1 MNLDRST
8 KELVTSLEGPVLV
21 TGCGGFL
28 GAQFLSLLQTYR
40 SDVFGTART
49 SAGWR
54 FEAFNLRQIL
64 PTLDS
69 LDLRNTLDWVGAKTI
84 FNLAAHGAYSFQ
96 SDREQIV
103 RTNFSDL
110 MVISDW
116 AERTS
121 AAVIHAGTSSEYGWN
136 SAAPTEEDLLQP
148 NSLYAVTKA
157 AASHWLLYRAKEA
170 GLATVILRLYSV
182 YGPGEDPSRLIPTLI
197 REGRHGALPAFAE
210 RRTSR
215 DLVYVDDVLDAFLRA
230 GVAVRGRA
238 RGHAINIGTG
248 TKMDMESIA
257 SQAKTEFGI
266 AEEPHFG
273 EMGRFWDLQDW
284 YADPSSAER
293 LLGWAA
299 SVPFHQGLA
308 LTRDWYERPGN
319 AQYLDISY
327 SRSLAETSSEE
338 PVAVSAIVACYRDAE
353 AIPIMYE
360 RLKNTFV
367 KLRIT
372 FEIIFVNDN
381 SPDDSL
387 EVIERISLCDPR
399 VRGITHSRNFGSQ
412 AAFLSGMSLSTGQNC
427 VLLDG
432 DLQDPPELIEQFWE
446 KKSEGFDVVYGRRV
460 EREASWLMRHAYK
473 GFYRVF
479 QILAPFQIPRDAGDF
494 SLMSRVVVDEICEMP
509 ERDLFIRAQRAY
521 VGYRQAGIDYKR
533 PERMFGKTTN
543 NLGKNLGWATR
554 GVLAVSRAPLTALS
568 IFSLS
573 LFAVSLLLIV
583 AQVIAKILIPSSA
596 PDGVISISVLILG
609 LGSLNLL
616 AISIVGEYVG
626 RILEESKRRPRFVRR
641 LVTQSGRSRHLVE
654 GERK

>member
-1 MNLDRST
+1 ME
-8 KELVTSLEGPVLV
+8 ELVSSLEGPLLV
-21 TGCGGFL
+21 TGCGGFV
-28 GAQFLSLLQTYR
+28 GAQLLSLLQTYR

-49 SAGWR
+49 SSGWR
-54 FEAFNLRQIL
+54 FEAFNLRQIF

-69 LDLRNTLDWVGAKTI
+69 LDLRNTLNWVGPKTI

-103 RTNFSDL
+103 RTNFNDL

-116 AERTS
+116 SERNS
-121 AAVIHAGTSSEYGWN
+121 AAVVHAGTSSEYGWN
-136 SAAPTEEDLLQP
+136 SNAPAEDELLRP

-157 AASHWLLYRAKEA
+157 AATHWLQYRAAE
-170 GLATVILRLYSV
+170 GELDTVILRLYSV
-182 YGPGEDPSRLIPTLI
+182 YGPGEDPSRLVPTLI
-197 REGRHGALPAFAE
+197 REGLAGGLPAFAGN
-210 RRTSR
+210 RISR
-215 DLVYVDDVLDAFLRA
+215 DLVYIDDVLEAFLRA
-230 GVAVRGRA
+230 GVAVRGSA

-248 TKMDMESIA
+248 TKMDMQSIA
-257 SQAKTEFGI
+257 SQTKAEFGI
-266 AEEPHFG
+266 SEDPKFG
-273 EMGRFWDLQDW
+273 EMSRSWDLQDW
-284 YADPSSAER
+284 YSNPANAEK
-293 LLGWAA
+293 LLGWTA
-299 SVPFHQGLA
+299 SVPFHQGLT
-308 LTRDWYERPGN
+308 LTRQWYEKPEH
-319 AQYLDISY
+319 AKYLDINY
-327 SRSLAETSSEE
+327 SRSLAESSSEE
-338 PVAVSAIVACYRDAE
+338 PVAISAIIACYRDAE

-360 RLKNTFV
+360 RLRNTFS
-367 KLRIT
+367 KLGIS

-381 SPDDSL
+381 SPDNSL
-387 EVIERISLCDPR
+387 EVIERISLDDPR

-432 DLQDPPELIEQFWE
+432 DLQDPPELIEQFWQ

-460 EREASWLMRHAYK
+460 EREAPWLMRRAYK

-479 QILAPFQIPRDAGDF
+479 QALAPFQIPRDAGDF
-494 SLMSRVVVDEICEMP
+494 SLMSRAVVDEICEMP

-543 NLGKNLGWATR
+543 NFGKNLGWATR
-554 GVLAVSRAPLTALS
+554 GVLAVSRAPLTGLS

-573 LFAVSLLLIV
+573 LFALSLLLIG
-583 AQVIAKILIPSSA
+583 AQVIVKILFPASA

-641 LVTQSGRSRHLVE
+641 LITQSGRSRHLLE